1 MKQIYMKSA
10 KELTQAL
17 GNTETRD
24 DTDLDDII
32 RIVSDFRYHR
42 MRNDIDLHEHRIKRC
57 HRF

>member
-17 GNTETRD
+17 GNT
-24 DTDLDDII
+24 DLDDSI